1 MQAGFSESGIMSS
14 CVMPRIR
21 GDANPVVLLNCFDRM
36 EICISFAGR
45 CRLKVWAIDVL
56 GWGFSDLEGCNSKC
70 ETWFRSY
77 KTCNLSL
84 FGFYFNRRTPAM
96 ECSIKQIPPLPA
108 LEISHQKTNG
118 VGPSL
123 GAAVA
128 KDFAFNFS
136 EVVKELIS

>member
-56 GWGFSDLEGCNSKC
+56 GWGFSDLEGRPLWNAALNRYHLYQLWKSHIKRPM
-70 ETWFRSY
+70 ESDQALVQRLQKILRSIFL
-77 KTCNLSL
+77 KL
-84 FGFYFNRRTPAM
+84 
-96 ECSIKQIPPLPA
+96 
-108 LEISHQKTNG
+108 
-118 VGPSL
+118 
-123 GAAVA
+123 
-128 KDFAFNFS
+128 
-136 EVVKELIS
+136 